1 MKQKSLFRSY
11 WLALACICLLVQ
23 WGCGRN
29 HKIEMPQSFNNA
41 IANIDVNSQR
51 TADFLEQMSDDTLNM
66 DEAKRMYYSLY
77 YIYAHDKAGIGVI
90 SQDKTSQLVDFYSDY
105 GVDSLYLFALYL
117 HAGAFRDAQDI
128 PMAVEW
134 YMKAIDLGKRKLPGS
149 RFLGRSF
156 DQLAYCYNHVFLPKR
171 ALDVLK
177 DAEHFVHG
185 SYIARIYHRMAI
197 IYSNMGETDSCR
209 MYVMKS
215 ISASPEEKQG
225 KIAADNMRYLVSQKD
240 TFNVQKYK
248 ACLMGIDEDK
258 EAPQY
263 AVNFALDKA
272 LYYNAVQKLDSA
284 AYYYKKVINYNVT
297 PLAGQ
302 EASMQLCLLY
312 HQQGND
318 AEAWKYVRLYQQL
331 TDSVMRTTESQRVAQ
346 VENMYNYQLQQKQA
360 NEKLKETNIRL
371 KWALG
376 NIVGLLLLLV
386 LGYVVAHKYKKKT
399 TRNLELSRK
408 EAETAKHQNESL
420 NIELQSSRQEN
431 AQILKQNNEL
441 NQELE
446 SLRKEMQETEA
457 RNAEL
462 ERMLEL
468 GRMKI
473 SQDANAYLEK
483 LKDQLNSLD
492 GETGSALWAEASQA
506 VDRVYPQLKP
516 NIQRYLQIQDLVY
529 AKIVYFSC
537 MGFGVTRIGVL
548 TAILPQSV
556 VKRKNRMMDN
566 AQKLHPEL
574 KIENYSDLITL
585 LRGKR
590 KYK

>member
-11 WLALACICLLVQ
+11 WLALAYICLFVQ
-23 WGCGRN
+23 WSCGRN
-29 HKIEMPQSFNNA
+29 RKIEMPQSFNNA
-41 IANIDVNSQR
+41 IVNIDVNSQR
-51 TADFLEQMSDDTLNM
+51 AADFLDQMSDDTLNM
-66 DEAKRMYYSLY
+66 DEAQWMYYNLY
-77 YIYAHDKAGIGVI
+77 SIYAHDKAGIGIIPV
-90 SQDKTSQLVDFYSDY
+90 DKTSQLVDFYSNY
-105 GVDSLYLFALYL
+105 GVDSLYLFSLYL
-117 HAGAFRDAQDI
+117 HAGAFRDAQDM

-134 YMKAIDLGKRKLPGS
+134 YMKAIDFGKRKLKGN
-149 RFLGRSF
+149 RYLNRSF
-156 DQLAYCYNHVFLPKR
+156 DQLAYCYNHVFLPKK

-177 DAEHFVHG
+177 DSEHYVDS

-209 MYVMKS
+209 ICVMKS
-215 ISASPEEKQG
+215 IAASPMEKRG

-240 TFNVQKYK
+240 AFNVEKYK
-248 ACLMGIDEDK
+248 ACLMEIEEDK
-258 EAPQY
+258 KAPQY
-263 AVNFALDKA
+263 AVDFALNKA
-272 LYYNAVQKLDSA
+272 LYYDAVQKLDSA
-284 AYYYKKVINYNVT
+284 AYYYKKVISYNVA
-297 PLAGQ
+297 PLASQ
-302 EASMQLCLLY
+302 EASMQLYQLL

-318 AEAWKYVRLYQQL
+318 TEAWKYVRMYQQL
-331 TDSVMRTTESQRVAQ
+331 NDSVMRTAESQRVAQ
-346 VENMYNYQLQQKQA
+346 VENMYNYQLQQKLA
-360 NEKLKETNIRL
+360 NEKLMKSNIRL

-376 NIVGLLLLLV
+376 TIAGLLLLLV

-408 EAETAKHQNESL
+408 EAETVKHQNENL
-420 NIELQSSRQEN
+420 NIELQSSRKEN
-431 AQILKQNNEL
+431 AQILKHNDEL

-446 SLRKEMQETEA
+446 SLRKGMQETEA

-483 LKDQLNSLD
+483 LKDQLNSLK
-492 GETGSALWAEASQA
+492 GETGSALWAEASQT
-506 VDRVYPQLKP
+506 VDRVYPQLKA
-516 NIQRYLQIQDLVY
+516 NIQRYLQIPDLVY
-529 AKIVYFSC
+529 TKIVYFSC

-548 TAILPQSV
+548 TGILPQSV
-556 VKRKNRMMDN
+556 VKRKNRMVDTT
-566 AQKLHPEL
+566 QKAHPEL
-574 KIENYSDLITL
+574 KIENYAELVTL